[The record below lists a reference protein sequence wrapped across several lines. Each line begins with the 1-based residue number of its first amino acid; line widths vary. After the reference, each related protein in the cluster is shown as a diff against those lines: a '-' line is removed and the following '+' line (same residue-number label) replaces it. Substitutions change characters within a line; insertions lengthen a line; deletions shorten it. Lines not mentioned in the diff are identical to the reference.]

1 MAASDRV
8 LSQDEIDGVFHRPT
22 EEKVKV
28 EDDDPSK
35 RALPYDFR
43 RPDRI
48 AKDQLRSIHLLHE
61 NFARS
66 LASSLSA
73 YLRAY
78 VMVSL
83 VSVEQLS
90 FLEFSQCLPSPS
102 CIIAMGMRPY
112 DGNGVLEINPTLIFP
127 VLEMLLGGSGKTS
140 STSRLSRELTEI
152 EQSIVEVVFRI
163 ILHDLRESWRQV
175 TNVSFSIESHE
186 TEPSLLQFMAPN
198 EAVVAISLE
207 IRVGEIAGMMN
218 IGIPSIIIKMLRQK
232 FDQGWSGRRSE
243 VTEADQRRVLQL
255 IKPSLIQIDARLQG
269 PTLKVEDLL
278 AIEEGDVLMFDYS
291 TEKPLNLLV
300 NSRLKFHGQV
310 VAQGKKKSFLI
321 RSMSTPSE

>member
-1 MAASDRV
+1 
-8 LSQDEIDGVFHRPT
+8 
-22 EEKVKV
+22 
-28 EDDDPSK
+28 
-35 RALPYDFR
+35 
-43 RPDRI
+43 
-48 AKDQLRSIHLLHE
+48 
-61 NFARS
+61 
-66 LASSLSA
+66 
-73 YLRAY
+73 
-78 VMVSL
+78 
-83 VSVEQLS
+83 
-90 FLEFSQCLPSPS
+90 
-102 CIIAMGMRPY
+102 MGMRPY